1 MNKPSNQQM
10 TLLAIDDINFKTLA
24 EDAPVTLWLTDIQ
37 GNAIFTNNQYKNFIG
52 REKVEQQGGKAW
64 FNALHPDDREYCL
77 TIFKDAFES
86 HKAFTME
93 YRLKRRD
100 GEYRHFIDHGEPYID
115 NSGSFAGFVGSSTDI
130 TEQKLS
136 EDELKKSHDE
146 MTQYNHEMQLINQ
159 LNSYLQVCRTVDETY
174 PIVSYY
180 AEQIFPECDGAL
192 FLFNES
198 KSLVEA
204 KSQWGNSEITNSP
217 VITPDDCWS
226 LRQGKTH
233 TTLDND
239 ARLRCNHVED
249 SIRNY
254 ICEPI
259 IAQGEMLG
267 MLHVEFANHD
277 FDNVEDKNQHIESRK
292 RLTKIT
298 ADNLALSLVSLK
310 LREALQNQS
319 VKDPL
324 TKLFNRRYM
333 EESLERE
340 IHRCVRGNAG
350 LGLIMADVDHFKKFN
365 DQFGHDAGDLVLTE
379 FATLLQNQFRSSDI
393 ICRYGGEEFIIIMP
407 TASKEIVLKRA
418 EEIRQSIKELTISVN
433 TVELPKV
440 TSSFGV
446 SYINGTTVVSV
457 EKLLKAAD
465 VALYQ
470 AKNDGRDQVIFSDE
484 DLDANN

>member
-1 MNKPSNQQM
+1 MNDPTDKQIP
-10 TLLAIDDINFKTLA
+10 LLNIDNINFQTLA
-24 EDAPVTLWLTDIQ
+24 EDAPVTLWLTDTK

-77 TIFKDAFES
+77 NIFKDAFES

-115 NSGSFAGFVGSSTDI
+115 NGGAFAGFVGSSTDI

-146 MTQYNHEMQLINQ
+146 LTQYNYEMQLINQ
-159 LNSYLQVCRTVDETY
+159 LNSYLQVCRTVEETF

-180 AEQIFPECDGAL
+180 SEQIFPDCDGAL
-192 FLFNES
+192 FLFNDS

-204 KSQWGNSEITNSP
+204 KSTWGSETIAMP
-217 VITPDDCWS
+217 VISPDDCWS
-226 LRQGKTH
+226 LRQGKSH

-239 ARLRCNHVED
+239 ARLRCNHVAE
-249 SIRNY
+249 SITNY

-259 IAQGEMLG
+259 IAQGDMLG
-267 MLHVEFANHD
+267 MLHVEFTEHSYD
-277 FDNVEDKNQHIESRK
+277 SVEEKSQHIESRK

-310 LREALQNQS
+310 LREALQSQS

-324 TKLFNRRYM
+324 TQLFNRRYM

-340 IHRCVRGNAG
+340 IHRCVRASKG
-350 LGLIMADVDHFKKFN
+350 LGIIMADVDHFKKFN

-379 FATLLQNQFRSSDI
+379 LSTLLMEKFRTSDI
-393 ICRYGGEEFIIIMP
+393 VCRYGGEEFIVIMP
-407 TASKEIVLKRA
+407 AVSKESVITRA
-418 EEIRQSIKELTISVN
+418 EALRSSIKELPLTLKDVK
-433 TVELPKV
+433 LPQI
-440 TSSFGV
+440 TSSFGI
-446 SYINGTTVVSV
+446 SYMPGTAVVST

-470 AKNDGRDQVIFSDE
+470 AKNAGRDQVKISE
-484 DLDANN
+484 EALDK

>member
-1 MNKPSNQQM
+1 MNDSLDKQIP
-10 TLLAIDDINFKTLA
+10 LLDIDDINFKTLA

-37 GNAIFTNNQYKNFIG
+37 GNPIFTNNQYKNFIG
-52 REKVEQQGGKAW
+52 REKVEHQGGKAW
-64 FNALHPDDREYCL
+64 FNALHPEDRDYCL
-77 TIFKDAFES
+77 DIFKDAFQS

-115 NSGSFAGFVGSSTDI
+115 NAGAFAGFVGSSTDI

-146 MTQYNHEMQLINQ
+146 LTQYNYEMQLINQ
-159 LNSYLQVCRTVDETY
+159 LNSYLQVCRTVEETF

-180 AEQIFPECDGAL
+180 AEQIFPDCDGAL

-204 KSQWGNSEITNSP
+204 KSKWGNDTIDMP
-217 VITPDDCWS
+217 VIAPDDCWS
-226 LRQGKTH
+226 LRQGKSH
-233 TTLDND
+233 STLDND
-239 ARLRCNHVED
+239 ARLRCNHVSE
-249 SIRNY
+249 SITNY

-259 IAQGEMLG
+259 IAQGDMLG
-267 MLHVEFANHD
+267 MLHVEFCQHTYD
-277 FDNVEDKNQHIESRK
+277 SLEEKNQHIDSRK

-324 TKLFNRRYM
+324 TQLFNRRYM

-340 IHRCVRGNAG
+340 IYRCVRASKG
-350 LGLIMADVDHFKKFN
+350 LGIIMADVDHFKKFN

-379 FATLLQNQFRSSDI
+379 FSTLLMEKFRTSDI

-407 TASKEIVLKRA
+407 AVSKQIIISRA
-418 EEIRQSIKELTISVN
+418 EELRESLKALSIKLKDS
-433 TVELPKV
+433 ELPQV
-440 TSSFGV
+440 TSSFGI
-446 SYINGTTVVSV
+446 SYISGKTVVSI

-465 VALYQ
+465 VALYE
-470 AKNDGRDQVIFSDE
+470 AKKAGRDQVILSQE
-484 DLDANN
+484 DLDNEN

>member
-1 MNKPSNQQM
+1 MNESTEQQM
-10 TLLAIDDINFKTLA
+10 TLLAVDDINFKTLA
-24 EDAPVTLWLTDIQ
+24 EDAPVTLWLTDTQ

-77 TIFKDAFES
+77 DIFKDAFES
-86 HKAFTME
+86 HKAFIME

-115 NSGSFAGFVGSSTDI
+115 NHGAFAGFVGSSTDI

-146 MTQYNHEMQLINQ
+146 MTQYNYEMQLINQ

-180 AEQIFPECDGAL
+180 AEQIFPDCDGAL
-192 FLFNES
+192 FLFNDS
-198 KSLVEA
+198 KTLVEA
-204 KSQWGNSEITNSP
+204 KSKWGNQDTTEVP
-217 VITPDDCWS
+217 VISPDDCWS

-239 ARLRCNHVED
+239 ARLRCNHVVE
-249 SIRNY
+249 SITNY

-259 IAQGEMLG
+259 IAQGDMLG
-267 MLHVEFANHD
+267 MLHVEFTEQEYESE
-277 FDNVEDKNQHIESRK
+277 EDKKQHIDSRK

-324 TKLFNRRYM
+324 TQLFNRRYM

-340 IHRCVRGNAG
+340 IHRCVRATSG
-350 LGLIMADVDHFKKFN
+350 LGVIMADVDHFKKFN
-365 DQFGHDAGDLVLTE
+365 DQFGHDAGDLVLIE
-379 FATLLQNQFRSSDI
+379 FANLLKNKFRTSDI
-393 ICRYGGEEFIIIMP
+393 ICRYGGEEFFIIMP
-407 TASKEIVLKRA
+407 MASKQIVLQRA
-418 EEIRQSIKELTISVN
+418 EDIRQSLKSLKIFAKD
-433 TVELPKV
+433 VELPQV

-446 SYINGTTVVSV
+446 SYISGSTVVSV

-470 AKNDGRDQVIFSDE
+470 SKKDGRDKVTQSDE
-484 DLDANN
+484 DLDSDN

>member
-1 MNKPSNQQM
+1 MSEKTEQQIP
-10 TLLAIDDINFKTLA
+10 LLGVEDINFKTLA
-24 EDAPVTLWLTDIQ
+24 EDAPVTLWLTDTQ

-52 REKVEQQGGKAW
+52 REKVDQQGGKAW
-64 FNALHPDDREYCL
+64 FNALHPEDREYCL
-77 TIFKDAFES
+77 DIFKDAFES

-115 NSGSFAGFVGSSTDI
+115 NVGAFAGFVGSSTDI

-146 MTQYNHEMQLINQ
+146 MTQYNYEMQLINQ

-192 FLFNES
+192 FLFNDS

-204 KSQWGNSEITNSP
+204 KSKWGRDTTAIP

-239 ARLRCNHVED
+239 ARLRCNHVVE
-249 SIRNY
+249 SITNY

-259 IAQGEMLG
+259 IAQGDMLG
-267 MLHVEFANHD
+267 MLHVEFAD
-277 FDNVEDKNQHIESRK
+277 QEFASEEDKKQHIESRK

-324 TKLFNRRYM
+324 TQLFNRRYM

-340 IHRCVRGNAG
+340 IHRCVRANDG
-350 LGLIMADVDHFKKFN
+350 LGIIMADVDHFKKFN

-379 FATLLQNQFRSSDI
+379 FASLLMTKFRTSDI
-393 ICRYGGEEFIIIMP
+393 VCRYGGEEFIIIMP
-407 TASKEIVLKRA
+407 MTSKEIVVERAQDIRETLKA
-418 EEIRQSIKELTISVN
+418 LAISLKNVD
-433 TVELPKV
+433 LPQV

-446 SYINGTTVVSV
+446 SYMSGTTVVSV
-457 EKLLKAAD
+457 EKLIKAAD

-470 AKNDGRDQVIFSDE
+470 AKKAGRDQVLVSEE
-484 DLDANN
+484 DLDSEN